1 MRILAGVSAVRSGK
15 TGVQLGADVA
25 RNMVLFGASQ
35 VFAVHGFRATTVDQL
50 IEASRISRRTFYRL
64 FDGKDA
70 VALALYTLGTTSL
83 IEACRRAIAQE
94 RDLLGQLERCIDVHL
109 VNARDVG
116 RLVFV
121 LGGEAQRVESPLHA
135 RRIEVHDA
143 IVAMLHVGPAARL
156 DPLLLRALIL
166 ALEAVTRNVLAEGD
180 EGRKVSEPALARARR
195 VAQRIA
201 SAAIAGGGS
210 RVAPLP
216 LAPGIVEE

>member
-1 MRILAGVSAVRSGK
+1 M
-15 TGVQLGADVA
+15 QLGADVA

-216 LAPGIVEE
+216 LAPGIAEE